1 MIKFKDQSERK
12 VGQNGKKG
20 QNGFLVAQTT
30 VVHRHENE
38 KDQTTNNH
46 KK

>member
-12 VGQNGKKG
+12 AGQNGKKG

-30 VVHRHENE
+30 VHRHENE